1 MSTDDTTPALNV
13 RTPLALCIKTLT
25 THAFALAS
33 YAYASSLLRRPTRA
47 NIQALRLLFFL
58 FVPTLP
64 LVEILFNAIRSVL
77 YFLRNYEED
86 DDMHFRFYLSSALG
100 MHASLS
106 QNDDNKEDGKD
117 RGKNLHLLNAGSHCA
132 EKKVMPLDWV
142 WAGKLLAAT
151 FSVVQAVGSI
161 VMWMRRMLIMRE
173 TFGFDHRN
181 GAMGIAA
188 TICGV
193 ICMLVLIMRLTW
205 KVSRTFEAPAKEEG
219 GLFGDQRRQ
228 FVGEALLAMLLHMGI
243 ASAANRDRKWMYT
256 SMGSVAFLLTFNGNI
271 LLQGWQSLMLIIFV
285 YIFRK
290 EISTRLGLNGDR
302 FQRFQKWFG
311 VSRLS
316 RVKALLGVVLAMWV
330 VVDLVWVFVIDVVQI
345 VHYANEQKLFPRE
358 RGYWWQDPLSES
370 LIVI

>member
-1 MSTDDTTPALNV
+1 MSTDDSTPALNV
-13 RTPLALCIKTLT
+13 RTPLALVIKTVT

-64 LVEILFNAIRSVL
+64 LVEILFSAIRSLL

-86 DDMHFRFYLSSALG
+86 EEMHFRFYLSSALG

-106 QNDDNKEDGKD
+106 QDDDNKEDGRD
-117 RGKNLHLLNAGSHCA
+117 RGKNLYLLKAGSHCV
-132 EKKVMPLDWV
+132 EKTVMPLDWV

-151 FSVVQAVGSI
+151 FGVAQAVGSI
-161 VMWMRRMLIMRE
+161 VMWVRRMVIERY

-193 ICMLVLIMRLTW
+193 TCMLVLIIRLNW
-205 KVSRTFEAPAKEEG
+205 KVSKTFEAPAKEEG

-228 FVGEALLAMLLHMGI
+228 FFGEALLAMALHMGI
-243 ASAANRDRKWMYT
+243 AAAANRDRKWMYT
-256 SMGSVAFLLTFNGNI
+256 STGSVAFLLTLNGTI
-271 LLQGWQSLMLIIFV
+271 LLQGWQSLMLIIFI

-302 FQRFQKWFG
+302 FQRFQTWFG
-311 VSRLS
+311 GSRLA
-316 RVKALLGVVLAMWV
+316 RARALLGVVLAVWV
-330 VVDLVWVFVIDVVQI
+330 VVDLVWVFVADVVQ
-345 VHYANEQKLFPRE
+345 VVNYANQQKLFPRE
-358 RGYWWQDPLSES
+358 GGYWWQDPLSES
-370 LIVI
+370 LIV